1 MAGRA
6 TFLTPVGRQNASSSE
21 DDILTSDSRMASL
34 CGHSAGRC
42 SEGSDQ
48 GSHLPLTTKQVL
60 EGSPFQDIVNGPLER
75 APEHSQGTIDIAD
88 TGLPL
93 TDMRLA
99 EIVSEETLA

>member
-1 MAGRA
+1 MI
-6 TFLTPVGRQNASSSE
+6 F
-21 DDILTSDSRMASL
+21 LTSDSRIASL
-34 CGHSAGRC
+34 SGHLAGRG
-42 SEGSDQ
+42 SEGSDP

-75 APEHSQGTIDIAD
+75 APEHPQGTIDIAD

-99 EIVSEETLA
+99 EIVSEEALA